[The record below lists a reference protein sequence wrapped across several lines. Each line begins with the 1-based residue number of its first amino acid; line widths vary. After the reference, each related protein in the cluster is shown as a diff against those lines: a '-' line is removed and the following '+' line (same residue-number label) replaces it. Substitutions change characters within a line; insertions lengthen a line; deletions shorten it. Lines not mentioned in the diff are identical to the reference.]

1 VERAELGRRLRD
13 VAYLEGD
20 FLLRSGKR
28 SSFYLDKY
36 LFSTRPDVLGPI
48 GEALAA
54 TVREVAPHATRLA
67 GPELG
72 AVPLVTAASLAG
84 GLPFVIV
91 RGAAKDY
98 GTAQRL
104 EGTIEEGESVC
115 LIEDVVTTGGA
126 ALDALGAL
134 REAGLACDQAICVV
148 DRQESAT
155 DAFADAGVTLTPLF
169 TIDEIR
175 GE

>member
-1 VERAELGRRLRD
+1 MDRRQLARRLRE

-20 FLLRSGKR
+20 FVLRSGKR

-36 LFSTRPDVLGPI
+36 RFATRPDVLEPLGR
-48 GEALAA
+48 ALAESA
-54 TVREVAPHATRLA
+54 RELSPEANRLA

-91 RGAAKDY
+91 RSAAKEY
-98 GTAQRL
+98 GTAQRI
-104 EGTIEEGESVC
+104 EGVADEGETVC
-115 LIEDVVTTGGA
+115 LVEDVVTTGGA
-126 ALDALGAL
+126 ALDAVSAL
-134 REAGLACDQAICVV
+134 RDAGLVCAHALCVV
-148 DRQESAT
+148 DREEGAAAAF
-155 DAFADAGVTLTPLF
+155 DAAGVELRALF

-175 GE
+175 GG

>member
-1 VERAELGRRLRD
+1 LKHSELARRLRD

-20 FLLRSGKR
+20 FVLRSGKR

-36 LFSTRPDVLGPI
+36 LFATRPDVLEPLGR
-48 GEALAA
+48 ALAA
-54 TVREVAPHATRLA
+54 TATEVAPEALRLA

-91 RGAAKDY
+91 RSAAKDY
-98 GTAQRL
+98 GTAQQI
-104 EGTIEEGESVC
+104 EGSFAAGETVC
-115 LIEDVVTTGGA
+115 LLEDVVTTGGA
-126 ALDALGAL
+126 ALEAIGVL
-134 REAGLACDQAICVV
+134 REAGLVCKHTVCVV
-148 DRQESAT
+148 DRQQGGAA
-155 DAFADAGVTLTPLF
+155 AFEGAGVELRPLF

-175 GE
+175 DA